1 MKEVKPYEEHPKCP
15 KCSTLSP
22 QVPYSWGADAKGDY
36 EWLKV
41 TCSECG
47 YTWNMETADSGKKQ
61 VILEEPGDHIP
72 EKSALDLL
80 KENEKVLK
88 EDDET
93 KLAPVGG
100 VVKE

>member
-1 MKEVKPYEEHPKCP
+1 MKELQPFIPAGKIECP
-15 KCSTLSP
+15 KCLNGYM
-22 QVPYSWGADAKGDY
+22 Q
-36 EWLKV
+36 LKMYGIDEEEYIEV
-41 TCSECG
+41 TCGACG